1 MAALSKAKSVLSAI
15 NTPTNVKIED
25 HTLENSNNSSHSPT
39 NHQRPSSRHT
49 ARNNQNNQNLIIED
63 FFNSSATASKINL
76 TENSFRPISSRR
88 KITNYNSMN
97 GGDDVNLDYMELS
110 SNIAAASLLPNRPKS
125 EKSFRSSSFVLNNNS
140 SNKRSLIG
148 GETIISS
155 IISNS

>member
-1 MAALSKAKSVLSAI
+1 LAALSKAKTVLSAI

-25 HTLENSNNSSHSPT
+25 LTLDNSNNNSHSPT
-39 NHQRPSSRHT
+39 NHQRPTSRHT
-49 ARNNQNNQNLIIED
+49 ARNNQNLIIED
-63 FFNSSATASKINL
+63 FLNSSATASKINL

-88 KITNYNSMN
+88 IKANYNSMN
-97 GGDDVNLDYMELS
+97 GGDDLNLDYMELS

-125 EKSFRSSSFVLNNNS
+125 EKSFRSSSFVLNGS

-155 IISNS
+155 ITSNS

>member
-1 MAALSKAKSVLSAI
+1 MAALSKAKTVLSAI
-15 NTPTNVKIED
+15 NTPTNVKIQD
-25 HTLENSNNSSHSPT
+25 LTLDNSNNNSHSPT

-63 FFNSSATASKINL
+63 FFNSSATASKMNL

-125 EKSFRSSSFVLNNNS
+125 EKSFRSSSFVLNNS

-155 IISNS
+155 ITSNS